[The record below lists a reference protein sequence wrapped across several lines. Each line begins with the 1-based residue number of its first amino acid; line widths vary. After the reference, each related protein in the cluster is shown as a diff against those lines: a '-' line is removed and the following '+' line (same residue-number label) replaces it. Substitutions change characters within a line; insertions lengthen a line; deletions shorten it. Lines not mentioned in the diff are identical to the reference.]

1 MSKKMKYFPAEWE
14 KQSGIQLTWPDDQT
28 DWAPLLDQVVPV
40 YSQMAK
46 EILKRE
52 KLLIACRSRKL
63 LPGFLQEDFPGL
75 IVREVALNDTW
86 ARDHGALT
94 IVENGGPVLLNFCFN
109 GWGMK
114 FAACHDNQIT
124 ANLVRSGVFA
134 ETVVMRDYSGFVFEG
149 GAIESNGQGCLLTTS
164 ACLLSPNRNG
174 HMGREEID
182 GKLREMFHAEKVIW
196 LDHGFLEG
204 DDTDSHIDTL
214 ARFCAPDTIAY
225 VSCNDPSDVHY
236 EELRAMEAELRLA
249 VNQDGEP
256 FKLVPLPMADAITDH
271 EGQRLPATYANFLI
285 LNNAVLLPVYGVRQD
300 EEAIRILAELFQGR
314 EIIPVNSVP
323 LIRQHGSVHCVSM
336 QYPEGVF

>member
-1 MSKKMKYFPAEWE
+1 MKYFPAEWE

-182 GKLREMFHAEKVIW
+182 GKLRKMFHAEKVIW

-225 VSCNDPSDVHY
+225 VRCNDPSDVHY

-300 EEAIRILAELFQGR
+300 EEASRILAELFQGR